1 MNDRELLELAA
12 KAAGWD
18 HWDWFA
24 APGINVYDADGRHSH
39 LNPLADD
46 GDALRLA
53 GKLNLWLHVEE
64 YGASARRAG
73 GAWLGCEAHLHGGI
87 EAAARRAIVRAAAAI
102 GKEM

>member
-1 MNDRELLELAA
+1 
-12 KAAGWD
+12 
-18 HWDWFA
+18 
-24 APGINVYDADGRHSH
+24 V
-39 LNPLADD
+39 
-46 GDALRLA
+46 
-53 GKLNLWLHVEE
+53 KLNLWLHVEE

>member
-39 LNPLADD
+39 LNLS
-46 GDALRLA
+46 LI
-53 GKLNLWLHVEE
+53 H
-64 YGASARRAG
+64 
-73 GAWLGCEAHLHGGI
+73 I
-87 EAAARRAIVRAAAAI
+87 
-102 GKEM
+102 